1 MPDTDKQNEKK
12 KIKQGKEIRLVA
24 VAAILNGVAMEDLSE
39 GNWNYWGW
47 TKKLLNIVQI
57 SDRLAGAGISRAV
70 LISTETLSP
79 FP

>member
-1 MPDTDKQNEKK
+1 MKKKK

-24 VAAILNGVAMEDLSE
+24 VAAILNVVSMEDLRE
-39 GNWNYWGW
+39 GNWNYRGW
-47 TKKLLNIVQI
+47 IETLLKIGQI

-70 LISTETLSP
+70 LICTETLSP